1 MKKQL
6 TWLNEWRLFLQQNA
20 LAQLTKLTSLTKLTH
35 LIPPTPLNLEKRYR
49 VNIGRPT
56 RINLLLVGCGGTG
69 SFAAHTLAQFA
80 AWGNSAG
87 LDVRLVFVDPDV
99 VEPKNLVRQNFC
111 QAEVGYPKA
120 FTLAWRYTA
129 AFGLKITPVV
139 ARFSASILEQHSPLY
154 APDHS
159 LTVVIGA
166 VDNAAARRDI
176 AAAVTRQL
184 EHRTACWW
192 IDSGNERD
200 SGQVLAGS
208 SLEPE
213 PLLSPLG
220 YCTALPLPHLQEPGL
235 LAERDRPDIDLS
247 CAELGLLAEQSAMI
261 NRTMATWLGVY
272 LYRLLQ
278 GRDLELM
285 ATWVN
290 LAGGSVRS
298 NPIRGGRLVKPDKPR
313 RIPVRVAALP
323 PPPAAPEPTAA
334 ETCPE
339 CGEAHLIEGTND
351 YYGATIAVRFCDHC
365 TYRVEGCPECW
376 GELEESTRQDDQG
389 QPVPVIRCREC
400 HWSGDLTRDIPR
412 GRDLTGAGDDGDA

>member
-1 MKKQL
+1 MKQHL
-6 TWLNEWRLFLQQNA
+6 AYLNEWRLFLQKRA
-20 LAQLTKLTSLTKLTH
+20 LTQLQKLYKPTSLTQLAK
-35 LIPPTPLNLEKRYR
+35 LNLEKRYR

-80 AWGNSAG
+80 AWGGGEG
-87 LDVRLVFVDPDV
+87 LDVRLVFIDPDS

-139 ARFSASILEQHSPLY
+139 ARFSATILEQHSPLY

-166 VDNAAARRDI
+166 VDNVAARRDI

-200 SGQVLAGS
+200 SGQVLAGG
-208 SLEPE
+208 SLAPE

-278 GRDLELM
+278 SRDLDMM
-285 ATWVN
+285 ATWVD

-298 NPIRGGRLVKPDKPR
+298 IPISGGRWVKPEKPR

-323 PPPAAPEPTAA
+323 TPAAPETPV
-334 ETCPE
+334 CPE
-339 CGEAHLIEGTND
+339 CGEAHLVEGVND
-351 YYGATIAVRFCDHC
+351 YYGAIIAVRFCDHC
-365 TYRVEGCPECW
+365 TYRVEGCPDCW
-376 GELEESTRQDDQG
+376 GELEESTRRDDRG
-389 QPVPVIRCREC
+389 QPVPVIRCLEC
-400 HWSGDLTRDIPR
+400 HWNGDLTRDIPLEE
-412 GRDLTGAGDDGDA
+412 GGDVDA